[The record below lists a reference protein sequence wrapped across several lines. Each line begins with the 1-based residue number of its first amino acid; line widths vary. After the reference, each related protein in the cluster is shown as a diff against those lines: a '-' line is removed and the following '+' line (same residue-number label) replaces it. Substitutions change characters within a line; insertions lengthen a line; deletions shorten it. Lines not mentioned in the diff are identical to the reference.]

1 MKIVIT
7 GEFPEAAQA
16 LIRASF
22 PPEWDLRILQPEAVE
37 GELTDADVLIPEH
50 LAVDAA
56 LLEKAPRL
64 KLVQTGAGYDNVDV
78 LACTRRG
85 VQVCNAA
92 GINADAVAEH
102 VMAFILCWYKNLLYL
117 DGFMKA
123 GRPEAELA
131 YTGAELSDKTVGL
144 IGLGHVGQRVA
155 ARCRA
160 FGMRVLGWS
169 YRPCDL
175 PGVERCD
182 LDRLLCESDVVSL
195 HIPLNADTR
204 HTIDAAALRK
214 MKPDALL
221 INTSRGG
228 VVNEAD
234 LIEALRRGTIG
245 GACLD
250 VYEEEPL
257 PVGHPLRSLDR
268 VLLTP
273 HTAGLPD
280 GVKFHKKRYA
290 FFVSNIDH
298 VLRNE
303 PPESRL
309 NTLL

>member
-7 GEFPEAAQA
+7 GEFPAAAKA

-22 PPEWDLRILQPEAVE
+22 PDDWDLCILLPEEAE
-37 GELTDADVLIPEH
+37 GQLTDADVLIPEH

-64 KLVQTGAGYDNVDV
+64 KLVQTGAGYDNVD
-78 LACTRRG
+78 LAACTRRG

-123 GRPEAELA
+123 GRPEAELLYA
-131 YTGAELSDKTVGL
+131 GAELSDKTVGL
-144 IGLGHVGQRVA
+144 IGLGHVGRRVA

-169 YRPCDL
+169 HRHCKL
-175 PGVERCD
+175 PGIELCD
-182 LDRLLCESDVVSL
+182 LDRLLRESDIVSL

-221 INTSRGG
+221 VNTSRGG
-228 VVNEAD
+228 VVSEAD

-257 PVGHPLRSLDR
+257 PAGHPLRSLDR

-280 GVKFHKKRYA
+280 GVKFHRKRYA
-290 FFVSNIDH
+290 FFVSNIYH

-309 NTLL
+309 NTL